1 MTYLTPSL
9 LDTCRSWGRV
19 MMTIYMQPSPL
30 AVETVEEQV
39 DPTRQRRV
47 VLVDDHRTFVQ
58 LLQFALGSARS
69 LSCVGVAY
77 TPEDGLEVIGEHHP
91 DLVVMDYEFPGSQ
104 YDGIQATAAVT
115 ARFPDVHVVLL
126 TGHADADLL
135 HRAAAAGARALLP
148 KDGSLPD
155 LLHALQTIGPGALL
169 VHPGMLHD
177 AAPAQVDPLSA
188 REHDVLAML
197 ALGLRAQDIADQLGI
212 SKNTCR
218 GYIKSLLCKLDAHT
232 QLEAVANARRRGLVT
247 DP

>member
-1 MTYLTPSL
+1 MARWTPNL
-9 LDTCRSWGRV
+9 LGTCRSWGRIL
-19 MMTIYMQPSPL
+19 MTIYMPL
-30 AVETVEEQV
+30 AVETDTERAG
-39 DPTRQRRV
+39 TTSARRV
-47 VLVDDHRTFVQ
+47 VLVDDHRTFVE
-58 LLQFALGSARS
+58 LLQFALGSS
-69 LSCVGVAY
+69 PSMTCVGVAY
-77 TPEDGLEVIGEHHP
+77 TPEDGLEVIGEHQP
-91 DLVVMDYEFPGSQ
+91 DLVVMDHEFPGSQ

-115 ARFPDVHVVLL
+115 ARFPDIHVVLL
-126 TGHADADLL
+126 TGHADGDLL

-169 VHPGMLHD
+169 VHPGLIHN
-177 AAPAQVDPLSA
+177 AAARQVDPLSL

-197 ALGLRAQDIADQLGI
+197 AIGLRAQDIADQLGI

>member
-1 MTYLTPSL
+1 
-9 LDTCRSWGRV
+9 
-19 MMTIYMQPSPL
+19 MTIYTQPTTLVVEPL
-30 AVETVEEQV
+30 GERAG
-39 DPTRQRRV
+39 PTAPRRV
-47 VLVDDHRTFVQ
+47 VLVDDHRTFVE
-58 LLQFALGSARS
+58 LLQFALGSAPS
-69 LSCVGVAY
+69 MTCVGVAY
-77 TPEDGLEVIGEHHP
+77 TPEDGLEVIGEHQP

-115 ARFPDVHVVLL
+115 ARFPDIHVVLL
-126 TGHADADLL
+126 TGHADGDLL

-155 LLHALQTIGPGALL
+155 LLHALQTIGPGVLL
-169 VHPGMLHD
+169 VHPGLVHD

-197 ALGLRAQDIADQLGI
+197 AIGLRAQDIADQLGI